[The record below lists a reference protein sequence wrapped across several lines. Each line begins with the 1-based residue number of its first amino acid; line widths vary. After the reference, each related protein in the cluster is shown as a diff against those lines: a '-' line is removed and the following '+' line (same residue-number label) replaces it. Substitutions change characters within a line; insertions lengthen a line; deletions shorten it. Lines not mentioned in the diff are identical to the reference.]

1 MAVGMT
7 RYRRTRPRRPGESG
21 FVLAVALF
29 AMATLLLIVAS
40 ALLVGTVNV
49 EATRNFRGAAQAHF
63 VAESAISEALQVV
76 NGPGVVNFQ
85 NDVVG
90 QWSTTFGSGSHA
102 FAPIAGFTYSV
113 APAARVGNPADAG
126 RFVAT
131 ALGPRG
137 ERNVVVAS
145 VSRSSVPLVSP
156 GAIYLATNAATDATF
171 NGNAFTVD
179 GNDHDYNGGAGP
191 AAPVPGIATRSD
203 ANTQETLHS
212 LGQEQLDNVR
222 GQGYSN
228 GPPIVPSVGTFP
240 AAPTIAQ
247 MNQFIDDLLS
257 RPGVVTYSDD
267 KINGSATFGTTAAP
281 QITHFTASG
290 GVTVK
295 GNGNASGA
303 GIMIVEGDLT
313 IQGTLQFKG
322 LVLVRGRT
330 NVVNDPSETDITGNL
345 TLYGSLWT
353 QDVNLRVGGSAIV
366 DYSSNAL
373 QLANQVGGGGTLPA
387 ALVVTSLADCAQLP
401 AGVNGCP

>member
-1 MAVGMT
+1 MT
-7 RYRRTRPRRPGESG
+7 THRGTPSRPREQG
-21 FVLAVALF
+21 FALAVALF
-29 AMATLLLIVAS
+29 AMGTLLLLVAS
-40 ALLVGTVNV
+40 ALLIGTANV
-49 EATRNFRGAAQAHF
+49 EATRNFRGAVQVHF
-63 VAESAISEALQVV
+63 VAESAISEALQVA
-76 NGPGVVNFQ
+76 NGPGVVSFQ

-90 QWSTTFGSGSHA
+90 EWATAFGSGGHA

-113 APAARVGNPADAG
+113 APAASAGSPANAG

-145 VSRSSVPLVSP
+145 VSRSNVPLVSP
-156 GAIYLATNAATDATF
+156 GAVYLATNAATNAIF
-171 NGNAFTVD
+171 NGNAFIVD

-203 ANTQETLHS
+203 TNTQDTLKS
-212 LGQEQLDNVR
+212 LKQQPDNVQ
-222 GQGYSN
+222 GLGYSN
-228 GPPIVPSVGTFP
+228 GPPVIPSVATFP
-240 AAPTIAQ
+240 AAPSIAQ
-247 MNQFIDDLLS
+247 MNQFIDDLLG
-257 RPGVVTYSDD
+257 RPGVVTDGDST
-267 KINGSATFGTTAAP
+267 INGTATFGTTAAP

-290 GVTVK
+290 GVTIK

-313 IQGTLQFKG
+313 IQGTLG
-322 LVLVRGRT
+322 LQGLILVSGRT
-330 NVVNDPSETDITGNL
+330 NVLQDQSETDLSGNM

-353 QDVNLRVGGSAIV
+353 QDVNLVVGGSAIV

>member
-1 MAVGMT
+1 MT
-7 RYRRTRPRRPGESG
+7 THRGTPSRPREQG
-21 FVLAVALF
+21 FALAVALF
-29 AMATLLLIVAS
+29 AMGTLLLLVAS
-40 ALLVGTVNV
+40 ALLIGTANV
-49 EATRNFRGAAQAHF
+49 EATRNFRGAVQVHF
-63 VAESAISEALQVV
+63 VAESAISEALQVA

-90 QWSTTFGSGSHA
+90 QWATAFGSGGHA

-113 APAARVGNPADAG
+113 APAASAGSPANAG

-137 ERNVVVAS
+137 ERNVVVAN
-145 VSRSSVPLVSP
+145 VTRSNVPLVSP
-156 GAIYLATNAATDATF
+156 GAIYLATDAATKATF
-171 NGNAFTVD
+171 KGNAFIVD

-203 ANTQETLHS
+203 TNTQDTLKS
-212 LGQEQLDNVR
+212 LKQQPDNVQ
-222 GQGYSN
+222 GLGYSN
-228 GPPIVPSVGTFP
+228 GPPVIPSVATFP
-240 AAPTIAQ
+240 AAPSIAQ
-247 MNQFIDDLLS
+247 MNQFIADLLG
-257 RPGVVTYSDD
+257 RPGVVTDGDST
-267 KINGSATFGTTAAP
+267 INGTATFGTTAAP

-290 GVTVK
+290 GVTIK

-313 IQGTLQFKG
+313 IQGTLGFKG
-322 LVLVRGRT
+322 LILVRGRT
-330 NVVNDPSETDITGNL
+330 NVLQDPPETDLSGNM

-353 QDVNLRVGGSAIV
+353 QDVNLVVGGSAIV

>member
-1 MAVGMT
+1 MT
-7 RYRRTRPRRPGESG
+7 THRGTPSRPREAG
-21 FVLAVALF
+21 FALAVALF
-29 AMATLLLIVAS
+29 AMGTLLLLVAS
-40 ALLVGTVNV
+40 ALLIGTANV
-49 EATRNFRGAAQAHF
+49 EATRNFRGAVQVHF
-63 VAESAISEALQVV
+63 VAESAISEALQVA

-90 QWSTTFGSGSHA
+90 EWATAFGSGGHA

-113 APAARVGNPADAG
+113 APAASAGSPANAG

-131 ALGPRG
+131 ALGPRS

-145 VSRSSVPLVSP
+145 VTRSNVPLVSP
-156 GAIYLATNAATDATF
+156 GAVYLATNAATHATF
-171 NGNAFTVD
+171 NGNAFIVD

-212 LGQEQLDNVR
+212 LSQQQLDNVQ
-222 GQGYSN
+222 GLGYSN
-228 GPPIVPSVGTFP
+228 GPPVIPSVATFP
-240 AAPTIAQ
+240 AAPSIAQ
-247 MNQFIDDLLS
+247 MNQFIDDLLG
-257 RPGVVTYSDD
+257 RTGVVTDD
-267 KINGSATFGTTAAP
+267 DNNINGKATFGTTDAP

-290 GVTVK
+290 GVRIK
-295 GNGNASGA
+295 GNGNVSGA

-313 IQGTLQFKG
+313 IQGSLEFKG
-322 LVLVRGRT
+322 LILVRGRT
-330 NVVNDPSETDITGNL
+330 NVVQDPSETDITGNV
-345 TLYGSLWT
+345 TVYGSLWT
-353 QDVNLRVGGSAIV
+353 QDVNLVVGGSAIV

>member
-1 MAVGMT
+1 
-7 RYRRTRPRRPGESG
+7 
-21 FVLAVALF
+21 
-29 AMATLLLIVAS
+29 
-40 ALLVGTVNV
+40 
-49 EATRNFRGAAQAHF
+49 
-63 VAESAISEALQVV
+63 
-76 NGPGVVNFQ
+76 FQ

-90 QWSTTFGSGSHA
+90 QWSTTFGSGSHT
-102 FAPIAGFTYSV
+102 FAAIAGFTYSV
-113 APAARVGNPADAG
+113 APAASVGNPADAG

-171 NGNAFTVD
+171 NGNEFTV
-179 GNDHDYNGGAGP
+179 
-191 AAPVPGIATRSD
+191 
-203 ANTQETLHS
+203 
-212 LGQEQLDNVR
+212 
-222 GQGYSN
+222 
-228 GPPIVPSVGTFP
+228 
-240 AAPTIAQ
+240 
-247 MNQFIDDLLS
+247 DLLS

-322 LVLVRGRT
+322 LLLVRGRT

-373 QLANQVGGGGTLPA
+373 
-387 ALVVTSLADCAQLP
+387 
-401 AGVNGCP
+401 

>member
-1 MAVGMT
+1 MT
-7 RYRRTRPRRPGESG
+7 THRGTPSRPREQG
-21 FVLAVALF
+21 FALAVALF
-29 AMATLLLIVAS
+29 AMGTLLLLVAS
-40 ALLVGTVNV
+40 ALLIGTANV
-49 EATRNFRGAAQAHF
+49 EATRNFRGAVQVHF
-63 VAESAISEALQVV
+63 VAESAISEALQVA

-90 QWSTTFGSGSHA
+90 QWATAFGSGGHA

-113 APAARVGNPADAG
+113 APAASAGSPANAG

-145 VSRSSVPLVSP
+145 VSRSNVPLVSP
-156 GAIYLATNAATDATF
+156 GAVYLATNAATKATF
-171 NGNAFTVD
+171 KGNAFIAD

-203 ANTQETLHS
+203 TNTQDTLKS
-212 LGQEQLDNVR
+212 LKQRPDTVQGL
-222 GQGYSN
+222 GYSN
-228 GPPIVPSVGTFP
+228 GPPAIPSVATSP
-240 AAPTIAQ
+240 AAPSIAQ
-247 MNQFIDDLLS
+247 MNQFIADLLG
-257 RPGVVTYSDD
+257 RPGVVTDGDST
-267 KINGSATFGTTAAP
+267 INGTATFGTTAAP

-290 GVTVK
+290 GVTIK

-313 IQGTLQFKG
+313 IQGTLGFKG
-322 LVLVRGRT
+322 LILVRGRT
-330 NVVNDPSETDITGNL
+330 NVLQDPSETDLSGNM

-353 QDVNLRVGGSAIV
+353 QDVNLVVGGSAIV

>member
-1 MAVGMT
+1 MT
-7 RYRRTRPRRPGESG
+7 THRGTPSRPREAG
-21 FVLAVALF
+21 FALAVALF
-29 AMATLLLIVAS
+29 AMGTLLLLVAS
-40 ALLVGTVNV
+40 ALLIGTANV
-49 EATRNFRGAAQAHF
+49 EATRNFRGAIQVHF
-63 VAESAISEALQVV
+63 VAESAISEALQVA

-90 QWSTTFGSGSHA
+90 QWATAFGSGGHA

-113 APAARVGNPADAG
+113 APAASAGSPANAG

-137 ERNVVVAS
+137 ERNVVVAN
-145 VSRSSVPLVSP
+145 VTRSNVPLVSP
-156 GAIYLATNAATDATF
+156 GAIYLATDAATKATF
-171 NGNAFTVD
+171 KGNAFIVD

-203 ANTQETLHS
+203 TNTQDTLKS
-212 LGQEQLDNVR
+212 LKQQPDNVQ
-222 GQGYSN
+222 GLGYSN
-228 GPPIVPSVGTFP
+228 GPPVIPSVATFP
-240 AAPTIAQ
+240 AAPSIAQ
-247 MNQFIDDLLS
+247 MNQFIADLLG
-257 RPGVVTYSDD
+257 RLGVVTDGDST
-267 KINGSATFGTTAAP
+267 INGTATFGTTAAP

-290 GVTVK
+290 GVTIK

-313 IQGTLQFKG
+313 IQGTLGFKG
-322 LVLVRGRT
+322 LILVRGRT
-330 NVVNDPSETDITGNL
+330 NVLQDPPETDLSGNM

-353 QDVNLRVGGSAIV
+353 QDVNLVVGGSAIV

>member
-1 MAVGMT
+1 MT
-7 RYRRTRPRRPGESG
+7 THRGTPSRPREQG
-21 FVLAVALF
+21 FALAVALF
-29 AMATLLLIVAS
+29 AMGTLLLLVAS
-40 ALLVGTVNV
+40 ALLIGTANV
-49 EATRNFRGAAQAHF
+49 EATRNFRGAVQVHF
-63 VAESAISEALQVV
+63 VAESAISEALQVA

-90 QWSTTFGSGSHA
+90 QWATAFGSGGHA

-113 APAARVGNPADAG
+113 APAASAGSPANAG

-145 VSRSSVPLVSP
+145 VSRSNVPLVSP
-156 GAIYLATNAATDATF
+156 GAVYLATNAATNAIF
-171 NGNAFTVD
+171 NGNAFIVD

-203 ANTQETLHS
+203 TNTQDTLKS
-212 LGQEQLDNVR
+212 LKQQPDNVQ
-222 GQGYSN
+222 GLGYSN
-228 GPPIVPSVGTFP
+228 GPPVIPSVATFP
-240 AAPTIAQ
+240 AAPSIAQ
-247 MNQFIDDLLS
+247 MNQFIADLLG
-257 RPGVVTYSDD
+257 RPGVVTDGDST
-267 KINGSATFGTTAAP
+267 INGTATFGTTAAP

-290 GVTVK
+290 GVTIK

-313 IQGTLQFKG
+313 IQGTLGFKG
-322 LVLVRGRT
+322 LILVRGRT
-330 NVVNDPSETDITGNL
+330 NVLQDPSETDLSGNM

-353 QDVNLRVGGSAIV
+353 QDVNLVVGGSAIV

>member
-1 MAVGMT
+1 MT
-7 RYRRTRPRRPGESG
+7 HGGTRSRQRAGG
-21 FVLAVALF
+21 FALAVALF
-29 AMATLLLIVAS
+29 AMGTLLLLVAS
-40 ALLVGTVNV
+40 ALLIGTANV
-49 EATRNFRGAAQAHF
+49 EATRNFRGAIQVHF
-63 VAESAISEALQVV
+63 VAESAISEALQVA

-90 QWSTTFGSGSHA
+90 QWATAFGSGGHA

-113 APAARVGNPADAG
+113 APAASAGSPANAG

-145 VSRSSVPLVSP
+145 VTRSNLPLVSP
-156 GAIYLATNAATDATF
+156 GAIYLATNAATNAIF
-171 NGNAFTVD
+171 NGNAFIVD

-212 LGQEQLDNVR
+212 LSQEQLDNVR

-267 KINGSATFGTTAAP
+267 KINGSATFGTSAAP

-290 GVTVK
+290 GGTVK

-303 GIMIVEGDLT
+303 GIMIVEGGPT
-313 IQGTLQFKG
+313 IPGPPQVKG
-322 LVLVRGRT
+322 PGPVRGRT
-330 NVVNDPSETDITGNL
+330 NPVTHPPQTDL
-345 TLYGSLWT
+345 
-353 QDVNLRVGGSAIV
+353 
-366 DYSSNAL
+366 
-373 QLANQVGGGGTLPA
+373 
-387 ALVVTSLADCAQLP
+387 
-401 AGVNGCP
+401 

>member
-1 MAVGMT
+1 MT
-7 RYRRTRPRRPGESG
+7 THRGTPSRPREQG
-21 FVLAVALF
+21 FALAVALF
-29 AMATLLLIVAS
+29 AMGTLLLLVAS
-40 ALLVGTVNV
+40 ALLIGTANV
-49 EATRNFRGAAQAHF
+49 EATRNFRGAVQVHF
-63 VAESAISEALQVV
+63 VAESAISEALQVA
-76 NGPGVVNFQ
+76 NGPGVVSFQ

-90 QWSTTFGSGSHA
+90 QWATAFGSGGHA

-113 APAARVGNPADAG
+113 APAASAGSPANAG

-145 VSRSSVPLVSP
+145 VSRSNVPLVSP
-156 GAIYLATNAATDATF
+156 GAVYLATNAATNAIF
-171 NGNAFTVD
+171 NGNAFIVD

-203 ANTQETLHS
+203 TNTQDTLKS
-212 LGQEQLDNVR
+212 LKQQPDNVQ
-222 GQGYSN
+222 GLGYSN
-228 GPPIVPSVGTFP
+228 GPPVIPSVATFP
-240 AAPTIAQ
+240 AAPSIAQ
-247 MNQFIDDLLS
+247 MNQFIADLLG
-257 RPGVVTYSDD
+257 RPGVVTDGDST
-267 KINGSATFGTTAAP
+267 INGTATFGTTAAP

-290 GVTVK
+290 GVTIK

-313 IQGTLQFKG
+313 IQGTLGFKG
-322 LVLVRGRT
+322 LILVRGRT
-330 NVVNDPSETDITGNL
+330 NVLQDPSETDLSGNM

-353 QDVNLRVGGSAIV
+353 QDVNLVVGGSAIV